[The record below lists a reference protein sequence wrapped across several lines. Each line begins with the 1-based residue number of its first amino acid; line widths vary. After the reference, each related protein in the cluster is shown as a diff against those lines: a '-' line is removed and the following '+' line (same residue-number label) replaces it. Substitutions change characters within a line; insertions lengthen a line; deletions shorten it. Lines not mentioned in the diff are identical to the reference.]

1 MDHAAS
7 RETMENVRKHKDNK
21 LVATERR
28 RNSLVSER
36 KYHSRKLLKQHLLAI
51 EIKKIEKFMNKA
63 VYLGRSILEL
73 SKTLMHEFWGDYVKP
88 KYGKNAKLCYMDR
101 FSLYT

>member
-21 LVATERR
+21 LVATARR

-36 KYHSRKLLKQHLLAI
+36 KYHSTKLFKQYLLAI
-51 EIKKIEKFMNKA
+51 EIKKK
-63 VYLGRSILEL
+63 
-73 SKTLMHEFWGDYVKP
+73 
-88 KYGKNAKLCYMDR
+88 
-101 FSLYT
+101 